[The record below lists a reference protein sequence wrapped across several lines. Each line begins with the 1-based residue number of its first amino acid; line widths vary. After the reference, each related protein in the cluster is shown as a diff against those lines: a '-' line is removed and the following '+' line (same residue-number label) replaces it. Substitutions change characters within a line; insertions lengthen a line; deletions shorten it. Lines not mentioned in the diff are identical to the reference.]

1 MTTEEFPTRVMVR
14 ARPEFCAKRAVNVML
29 DEWHEERGDG
39 RERMLAFLIYL
50 SRELYEHGLEE
61 LGEKVATVAGLEN
74 D

>member
-14 ARPEFCAKRAVNVML
+14 ARPEFCAKRAVDVLL

-39 RERMLAFLIYL
+39 RDRVRAFARAFRDELAAHGYL
-50 SRELYEHGLEE
+50 ELAEVMRECL
-61 LGEKVATVAGLEN
+61 